1 MTTHN
6 CPVCNGKKVASTVT
20 FTVDDGKSLV
30 VIRNTPATIC
40 SQCGEEWISDS
51 VAESLEAMVF
61 EAKAKH
67 RMLEVV
73 DFSLEDV
80 A

>member
-1 MTTHN
+1 MI
-6 CPVCNGKKVASTVT
+6 KKTKRINITVP
-20 FTVDDGKSLV
+20 
-30 VIRNTPATIC
+30 IYA
-40 SQCGEEWISDS
+40 
-51 VAESLEAMVF
+51 LERIDKY
-61 EAKAKH
+61 AKAKH